1 MSISI
6 AIVEDEKNYN
16 NALKKVINYQ
26 KDMKVVAQFFDGNDA
41 LHNLPDFSP
50 DVVMMDIQLQD
61 MLGIEIIEKL
71 KKDMPETQFIM
82 CTSFEDDEKIFNS
95 LKAGA
100 IGYLIKGESMDKILA
115 SIRDVYN
122 GGEKKNINIMDLKNM
137 HEAYQCNI
145 KSKIVSAS
153 TDIKNTDYVKVN
165 VEQLFDYIKKIK
177 TYLPKAKKMKFELT
191 ETTPDNKA
199 FLSDQ
204 IGYLAFFNNVTD
216 NSGKNI
222 AELSDYNMNSLC
234 PNQCP

>member
-26 KDMKVVAQFFDGNDA
+26 DDMKVVGQFFDGNTA
-41 LHNLPDFSP
+41 LKNLSDISP

-71 KKDMPETQFIM
+71 RKDMPKTQFIM

-100 IGYLIKGESMDKILA
+100 MGYLIKGESMDKILS

-122 GGEKKNINIMDLKNM
+122 GGAPMSLSIARKVLSHFEKKLP
-137 HEAYQCNI
+137 EI
-145 KSKIVSAS
+145 K
-153 TDIKNTDYVKVN
+153 D
-165 VEQLFDYIKKIK
+165 FD
-177 TYLPKAKKMKFELT
+177 ELT
-191 ETTPDNKA
+191 AREKEILELLSQGLLYKEIADRKFISIDTVKKHVGNIYRKLHVSNKVEA
-199 FLSDQ
+199 
-204 IGYLAFFNNVTD
+204 INKFNHF
-216 NSGKNI
+216 KN
-222 AELSDYNMNSLC
+222 
-234 PNQCP
+234 

>member
-26 KDMKVVAQFFDGNDA
+26 DDMKVAAQFFNGKDA
-41 LHNLPDFSP
+41 LKNLPDISP

-71 KKDMPETQFIM
+71 RKEMPETQFIM

-100 IGYLIKGESMDKILA
+100 MGYLIKGESMDKILS

-122 GGEKKNINIMDLKNM
+122 GGAPMSLSIARRVLNHFERKLP
-137 HEAYQCNI
+137 E
-145 KSKIVSAS
+145 SK
-153 TDIKNTDYVKVN
+153 D
-165 VEQLFDYIKKIK
+165 FD
-177 TYLPKAKKMKFELT
+177 ELT
-191 ETTPDNKA
+191 EREKEILELLSQGLLYKEIADQKFITIDTVKKHVGNIYRKLHVSNKVEA
-199 FLSDQ
+199 
-204 IGYLAFFNNVTD
+204 INKFNHF
-216 NSGKNI
+216 KN
-222 AELSDYNMNSLC
+222 
-234 PNQCP
+234 

>member
-26 KDMKVVAQFFDGNDA
+26 DDMKVVGQFFDGNTA
-41 LHNLPDFSP
+41 LKNLSDISP

-71 KKDMPETQFIM
+71 KKDMPKTQFIM

-100 IGYLIKGESMDKILA
+100 MGYLIKGESMDKILS

-122 GGEKKNINIMDLKNM
+122 GGAPMSLSIARKVLSHFEKKLP
-137 HEAYQCNI
+137 EI
-145 KSKIVSAS
+145 K
-153 TDIKNTDYVKVN
+153 D
-165 VEQLFDYIKKIK
+165 FD
-177 TYLPKAKKMKFELT
+177 ELT
-191 ETTPDNKA
+191 AREKEILELLSQGLLYKEIADRKFISIDTVKKHVGNIYRKLHVSNKVEA
-199 FLSDQ
+199 
-204 IGYLAFFNNVTD
+204 INKFNHF
-216 NSGKNI
+216 KN
-222 AELSDYNMNSLC
+222 
-234 PNQCP
+234 

>member
-26 KDMKVVAQFFDGNDA
+26 DDMRVAAQFFDGNDA
-41 LHNLPDFSP
+41 LRNLPDISP

-71 KKDMPETQFIM
+71 RKEMPKTQFIM

-100 IGYLIKGESMDKILA
+100 MGYLIKGESMDKILS

-122 GGEKKNINIMDLKNM
+122 GGAPMSLSIARRVLSHFEKKIPDTK
-137 HEAYQCNI
+137 
-145 KSKIVSAS
+145 
-153 TDIKNTDYVKVN
+153 D
-165 VEQLFDYIKKIK
+165 FDD
-177 TYLPKAKKMKFELT
+177 LT
-191 ETTPDNKA
+191 EREKEILELLSQGLLYKEIADQKCISIDTVKKHVGNIYRKLQVSNKVEA
-199 FLSDQ
+199 
-204 IGYLAFFNNVTD
+204 INKFNHF
-216 NSGKNI
+216 KN
-222 AELSDYNMNSLC
+222 
-234 PNQCP
+234 